1 MAQNG
6 GNIDLIDDI
15 YFTFLAHDFRMP
27 ADDYA
32 IYQFI
37 AHFAGKLGRFKIL
50 LYIPY
55 EGVGALNRVFCI
67 LHFRFE
73 FFYLRYKSFHAGNF
87 IKGLAG

>member
-55 EGVGALNRVFCI
+55 EGVGVRYAAGKT
-67 LHFRFE
+67 
-73 FFYLRYKSFHAGNF
+73 LRPNARCQVR
-87 IKGLAG
+87 I